1 MKHTNAVGVG
11 VHVSSMACR
20 WCSENCNHS
29 QAAPVAQHSTKQPER
44 QFSTAVIFWRELL
57 AWTFLDG
64 RRGGKM
70 RKAWLSRSTV
80 CSFWCYLILIPA
92 AADERPLRW
101 RIRAREMSA
110 APETLVC
117 RYLRTGQH
125 IWLGAIGELYQHA
138 MQLLISQKI
147 DPWN

>member
-1 MKHTNAVGVG
+1 MKHTNAVGVAMHDSSFGLQMMQWKLQSQPSGTRGALDKSAGAAIQRSCNFLTWVVG
-11 VHVSSMACR
+11 V
-20 WCSENCNHS
+20 N
-29 QAAPVAQHSTKQPER
+29 
-44 QFSTAVIFWRELL
+44 FSGWKE
-57 AWTFLDG
+57 
-64 RRGGKM
+64 GGKM

-80 CSFWCYLILIPA
+80 CTFRCYLILILA

-101 RIRAREMSA
+101 GIRARKMSA

-147 DPWN
+147 DPRY